1 MQFNQT
7 GHMKMDDKLLLLYND
22 NEATLDAASKRKIAV
37 EVALE
42 LIRLDTVNGS
52 SRNSL
57 DSNLRHLSD
66 YADLIQQAL
75 ARKEP

>member
-1 MQFNQT
+1 
-7 GHMKMDDKLLLLYND
+7 MDDKLLLYND

-37 EVALE
+37 EVAPE
-42 LIRLDTVNGS
+42 LMRLGTANGS
-52 SRNSL
+52 SRYSM
-57 DSNLRHLSD
+57 DSNLRHLFE

>member
-1 MQFNQT
+1 MN
-7 GHMKMDDKLLLLYND
+7 MDDKLLLYND
-22 NEATLDAASKRKIAV
+22 NEGTLDATSKRKIAV

-42 LIRLDTVNGS
+42 LIRLDTASGS
-52 SRNSL
+52 SRDSL

-66 YADLIQQAL
+66 YADRIQQAL

>member
-1 MQFNQT
+1 MQFNRT
-7 GHMKMDDKLLLLYND
+7 GQMKMDDKLLLYND

-42 LIRLDTVNGS
+42 LIRLDTANGS
-52 SRNSL
+52 SRDSL

-66 YADLIQQAL
+66 YADRIQQAL
-75 ARKEP
+75 ARKET

>member
-1 MQFNQT
+1 MQFDRTQANEMNDQ
-7 GHMKMDDKLLLLYND
+7 LLLYN
-22 NEATLDAASKRKIAV
+22 NSEPTLDAASKRKIAV

-42 LIRLDTVNGS
+42 LIGLDTISGS
-52 SRNSL
+52 SRDSL
-57 DSNLRHLSD
+57 DSSLRHLSD

>member
-1 MQFNQT
+1 MQFNRT
-7 GHMKMDDKLLLLYND
+7 GQMNMDDKLLLYND
-22 NEATLDAASKRKIAV
+22 NEGTLDATSKRKIAV

-42 LIRLDTVNGS
+42 LIRLDTASGS
-52 SRNSL
+52 SRDSL

-66 YADLIQQAL
+66 YADRIQQAL

>member
-1 MQFNQT
+1 
-7 GHMKMDDKLLLLYND
+7 MKMDDKLLLYND

-52 SRNSL
+52 SRNSM
-57 DSNLRHLSD
+57 DSNFRHLFD
-66 YADLIQQAL
+66 YADQIQQAL

>member
-1 MQFNQT
+1 MQFNRT
-7 GHMKMDDKLLLLYND
+7 GQMKMDDKLLLYND

-42 LIRLDTVNGS
+42 LIRLDTASGS
-52 SRNSL
+52 SRDSL

-66 YADLIQQAL
+66 YADRIQQAL

>member
-1 MQFNQT
+1 
-7 GHMKMDDKLLLLYND
+7 MKMDDKLLLYND

-52 SRNSL
+52 SRNSM
-57 DSNLRHLSD
+57 DSNLRHLFD

>member
-1 MQFNQT
+1 
-7 GHMKMDDKLLLLYND
+7 MKMDDKLLLYND

-52 SRNSL
+52 SRNST
-57 DSNLRHLSD
+57 DSNLRHLFD

>member
-7 GHMKMDDKLLLLYND
+7 GQVNMDDKLLLYND
-22 NEATLDAASKRKIAV
+22 NEGTLDATSKRKIAV

-42 LIRLDTVNGS
+42 LIRLDTASGS
-52 SRNSL
+52 SRDSL

-66 YADLIQQAL
+66 YADWIQQAL

>member
-1 MQFNQT
+1 MQFNRNGQ
-7 GHMKMDDKLLLLYND
+7 MKMDDKLLLYND

-52 SRNSL
+52 SRNSM
-57 DSNLRHLSD
+57 DSNLRHLFD

>member
-1 MQFNQT
+1 MQFNRNGQ
-7 GHMKMDDKLLLLYND
+7 MKMDDKLLLYND

-52 SRNSL
+52 SRNSM
-57 DSNLRHLSD
+57 DSNLRHLFG

>member
-1 MQFNQT
+1 
-7 GHMKMDDKLLLLYND
+7 MDDKLLLYND

-52 SRNSL
+52 SRNSM
-57 DSNLRHLSD
+57 DSNFRHLFD